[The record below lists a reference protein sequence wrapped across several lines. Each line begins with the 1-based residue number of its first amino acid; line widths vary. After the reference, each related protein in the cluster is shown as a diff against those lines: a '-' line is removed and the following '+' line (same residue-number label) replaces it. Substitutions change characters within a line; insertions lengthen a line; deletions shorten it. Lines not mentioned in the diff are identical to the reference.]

1 MSLLRSLLV
10 FVPLIYGYT
19 AVLGTISLLC
29 SLFDRDGSKQHAIA
43 RLWSR
48 MILGTILSRVK
59 VEGAQNADPARGCV
73 YAANH
78 LSALD
83 IPIIYAD
90 LPVQFR
96 ILAKKELFRYP
107 FLGWHLKRSGQI
119 AVDVKDVDVTA
130 GAGKRPASVDP
141 ASPDLVTRGKID
153 RHAIRRIV
161 STLHEGKSIVIFPEG
176 GRSRNGQIKRFMSGA
191 FYFAIKAQV
200 DVVPM
205 AIVGSFEV
213 LPMNGYHVRP
223 APMELVIGKP
233 ISTAGLTGRDID
245 ALAAR
250 VQREVESL
258 YYSRSQVLPPA
269 TPQEQSVSI
278 N

>member
-1 MSLLRSLLV
+1 LSLLRSLLV

-29 SLFDRDGSKQHAIA
+29 SLFDREGRMQHTIA

-48 MILGTILSRVK
+48 MILGTILSPVTI
-59 VEGAQNADPARGCV
+59 EGLRNADRSRACI
-73 YAANH
+73 YACNH

-83 IPIIYAD
+83 IPIIYAN

-119 AVDVKDVDVTA
+119 AVDVKDIDAKT
-130 GAGKRPASVDP
+130 AGKRPAVADP

-153 RHAIRRIV
+153 RAAIRSIV
-161 STLHEGKSIVIFPEG
+161 ETLHGGKSIVIFPEG
-176 GRSRNGQIKRFMSGA
+176 GRSKTGQIKRFMSGA

-213 LPMNGYHVRP
+213 LPMNGFHVRP
-223 APMELVIGKP
+223 APMELLIGKP
-233 ISTAGLTGRDID
+233 ISTAGLTARDID

-250 VQREVESL
+250 VQREVEEL
-258 YYSRSQVLPPA
+258 YYSRAQVVKPA
-269 TPQEQSVSI
+269 TTQEQSVSI